1 MGPGGCAVRAA
12 PSQLLLRGG
21 QRCWHSLGEKAPAT
35 LPCCYD
41 SWMFQRS
48 VRCLW
53 WTMATS
59 IYSDS
64 GLEQIPGLVLFSKL
78 LLEIWSVKQTKPP
91 DTLAVC
97 AGRDFFLFSLGAH
110 GVAEVLP
117 LLCLVCILKHPFL
130 CGQRA
135 LPSQYLCFSCWRN
148 SVYGHPYLLPPWS
161 SCKVDIELRAT
172 PSCVTAPSLTG
183 SYFC

>member
-1 MGPGGCAVRAA
+1 MVFFPVKCVLRRKPVGPGGCAVRAA
-12 PSQLLLRGG
+12 PSQLLLRDG
-21 QRCWHSLGEKAPAT
+21 QRCWHSLDEKAPAT

-91 DTLAVC
+91 DTRAVC
-97 AGRDFFLFSLGAH
+97 AGRDFSLGAH

-130 CGQRA
+130 HGQRA
-135 LPSQYLCFSCWRN
+135 LPSQYLVSRVGGIAYMAIHTFCPL
-148 SVYGHPYLLPPWS
+148 GA
-161 SCKVDIELRAT
+161 RAR
-172 PSCVTAPSLTG
+172 
-183 SYFC
+183 